1 MSREA
6 LIIKT
11 ENYSHVHQQVNMQ
24 TVPLS
29 IQQSITN
36 NKKKNKTMGTHNNTD
51 DSKALQKEARHKRIY
66 TAWFHLYEIL
76 EM

>member
-11 ENYSHVHQQVNMQ
+11 ENYSNVHQQVNMQ

-36 NKKKNKTMGTHNNTD
+36 NKKKKKLWVHIITQMI
-51 DSKALQKEARHKRIY
+51 QKLYRKKLDTKGYTRHGFTCMK
-66 TAWFHLYEIL
+66 F
-76 EM
+76 

>member
-1 MSREA
+1 
-6 LIIKT
+6 
-11 ENYSHVHQQVNMQ
+11 
-24 TVPLS
+24 
-29 IQQSITN
+29 
-36 NKKKNKTMGTHNNTD
+36 MGTHNNTD